1 MDISKLSPAEKVALR
16 EQLLAEQRAEKES
29 VEKQR
34 DDYKSLVNDTVIEQ
48 VKDLEVISR
57 NLLQA
62 KRNVFDS
69 FATVIGLKNE
79 LFKVKTDRRSDTFT
93 SADGKKTVT
102 IGSRTTEAWDDTV
115 NVGVEK
121 VKKYIRTL
129 AKDDNSAELVDTI
142 MGLLSKDRKGNLK
155 TSKVL
160 ELEKL
165 ANRSKDDEFLDGIR
179 IIRESYRPQLSC
191 QFVEVKLRD
200 ADGKESSLPLS
211 MSSVE

>member
-1 MDISKLSPAEKVALR
+1 MDISKLSPAERVALR
-16 EQLLAEQRAEKES
+16 EQLVAEQRAEKES
-29 VEKQR
+29 VAKQR

-48 VKDLEVISR
+48 VKDLEALSR
-57 NLLQA
+57 DMLQA

-93 SADGKKTVT
+93 SADGRKSVT

-121 VKKYIRTL
+121 VKKFIKTL

-142 MGLLSKDRKGNLK
+142 MGLLAKDRKGNLK

-179 IIRESYRPQLSC
+179 IIREAYRPQLSC

-200 ADGKESSLPLS
+200 GDGKECSLPLS